1 MDEKVFHMQEEGK
14 NFPENTKETKVRK
27 RGLSGSTL
35 KLIAITAMLID
46 HIGAVVLGRY
56 LSAAGFMDIAMGGD
70 MNAMVSWLEQYGGL
84 YQTYSIMR
92 MIGRIAFP
100 IFCFLLIEGFQ
111 RTRNKWKYA
120 RRLGIFALIS
130 EIPFDLA
137 LFGRPFELSYQNVF
151 FTLLFGLIVMM
162 AFEGISKK
170 QWVKS
175 GGGNTVIRI
184 LCCLAV
190 LVSFCV
196 IAVVINSDYNAIGV
210 ISIVILYLFRKS
222 KPLMITA
229 GCLTFLWEITAPLAF
244 VPIGFYNGKRGMKL
258 KYVFYLFY
266 PVHLFV
272 LYLVC
277 VCLGTAGYPAV

>member
-1 MDEKVFHMQEEGK
+1 MDGEALNRQGEG
-14 NFPENTKETKVRK
+14 FPRNTQETKAGK

-56 LSAAGFMDIAMGGD
+56 LYAAGFMDIAMGGD
-70 MNAMVSWLEQYGGL
+70 VNAMVSWLEQYGGL
-84 YQTYSIMR
+84 YQTYSVMR

-120 RRLGIFALIS
+120 QRLGIFVLVS

-137 LFGRPFELSYQNVF
+137 LRGKPFDLSYQNVF
-151 FTLLFGLIVMM
+151 FTLFFGLVVM
-162 AFEGISKK
+162 ASFEGIGKR
-170 QWVKS
+170 QWVKQT
-175 GGGNTVIRI
+175 GINAAIRFL
-184 LCCLAV
+184 LCLGV

-196 IAVVINSDYNAIGV
+196 IAVVINSDYNAVGV
-210 ISIVILYLFRKS
+210 ISIIILYLFRKS

-229 GCLTFLWEITAPLAF
+229 GCFTFLWELTAPLAF
-244 VPIGFYNGKRGMKL
+244 LPIGFYNGKRGLKL

-266 PVHLFV
+266 PLHLLV
-272 LYLVC
+272 LYVVC
-277 VCLGTAGYPAV
+277 VCLGTAAYPAV